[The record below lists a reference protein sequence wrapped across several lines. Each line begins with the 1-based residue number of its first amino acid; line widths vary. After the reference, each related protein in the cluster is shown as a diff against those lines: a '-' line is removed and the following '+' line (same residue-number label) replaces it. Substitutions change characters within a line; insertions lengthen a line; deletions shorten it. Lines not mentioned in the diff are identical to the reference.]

1 MFDNFVFPNENL
13 FAETMDFDLISWTG
27 SINNY
32 MDNIA
37 TATQCEQQQVMEL
50 RASIDRCSV

>member
-13 FAETMDFDLISWTG
+13 SAETMDFDLISWTG
-27 SINNY
+27 NVNNY

-37 TATQCEQQQVMEL
+37 TATQYEQQQVK
-50 RASIDRCSV
+50 